1 MSKPSVPFVS
11 SLAHHASDP
20 FRLLVESVVDYAL
33 YIVDPAGRVA
43 SWNPGAERIFGY
55 SAEEIIGQH
64 HQVFFTPE
72 ALATDLPAQLRQR
85 TLTEGH
91 CEHELQCVRK
101 NQSHFYAIVTTSN
114 LKDYLG
120 DHAGFSVVTRDITE
134 RREADDTVLHERDL
148 SNAILASL
156 PGIYY
161 MYDDQRQFVR
171 WNRRFEEVTGYSGSE
186 IAAMHPLDLFE
197 PADHERVAE
206 KIAEVFRTGAAAVQ
220 ANLVSRSDH
229 HTPYMFNGVRAE
241 IDGQQYLLGM
251 GIDITEQAAAIEALH
266 IRNNLYAMLS
276 RTNRAV
282 SQCASSTSLFQE
294 LCTIAVQTGKFQFA
308 WVGAIEGTSI
318 RNVASAGNDNG
329 YLQHLVISGDD
340 VEPSSHGPTGQAA
353 LTGQPMVV
361 NDFMTSPMTSAWH
374 AMALRADFAA
384 SAAFPLKER
393 GRVVA
398 VMNLYASV
406 PGFFTEELVS
416 TLSEI
421 TPNVSF
427 ALDALRQE
435 RERTLAEQR
444 LARSDALLRVAS
456 RVARMGGWAVELE
469 GHKVIWSDDL
479 LDLLDLS
486 RDQPLDFEFG
496 IHIYLPQYQQ
506 LVRDRFEQCLQHGT
520 PFDEEVQ
527 CVKASGG
534 MLWVRIMGEPNRDT
548 HGTIIGARG
557 TFQDIT
563 DRMQAAE
570 TIQLRNR
577 AIQSVSQGI
586 IITDPNQPDNPIIFA
601 SAGFERMTGYLT
613 REVIGRNCRFLQGPD
628 TDTDAVAQLRSA
640 TTAGLTCSVE
650 ILNYRKDGTPFWNQ
664 LTITP
669 IFSDEAR
676 LMHFVGVQ
684 SDVTEQRRL
693 KEQFH
698 QAQKMEAVGQLA
710 GGIAHDFNNLLTV
723 INGYSELLL
732 AGLTPDHPMREEL
745 SEIQRA
751 GERASG
757 LTRQLL
763 AFSRQQVI
771 APRVFNL
778 NSTVRDTERML
789 RRVIGEDIMLATQL
803 SPTLGPVKA
812 DPGQIEQVLMN
823 LAVNA
828 RDAMPGGGKL
838 TIETQMVYLDATYC
852 QSFGDLEPG
861 EYVMLA
867 ITDSGT
873 GMNEATRAHMFEP
886 FFTTKEHGSG
896 TGLGLATVHGIIK
909 QSRGHVSVYSE
920 LGIGT
925 TIKVYL
931 PVVHDPL
938 SADHSPDAL
947 VSMPPGTETLLLVED
962 EEAVR
967 ALASRV
973 LTGCGYRVIVASNG
987 RDALQRAS
995 VEREPIHLLLSD
1007 VVMPEVGGRALAEH
1021 LALVRPECKV
1031 LFLSGYT
1038 SDAGIRHGVLEA
1050 EFAFLQKPFT
1060 PSALAQKVRA
1070 VLDAAPDVPGAAS
1083 QP

>member
-91 CEHELQCVRK
+91 CEHELQCVCK

-206 KIAEVFRTGAAAVQ
+206 KIAEVFRTGAADVQ

-282 SQCASSTSLFQE
+282 SQCASSTSLYQE

-329 YLQHLVISGDD
+329 YLQHLVVSGDG

-421 TPNVSF
+421 TPSVSF

-650 ILNYRKDGTPFWNQ
+650 ILNYRKDGTLFWNQ

-732 AGLTPDHPMREEL
+732 AGLTPDHPMRE
-745 SEIQRA
+745 
-751 GERASG
+751 
-757 LTRQLL
+757 
-763 AFSRQQVI
+763 
-771 APRVFNL
+771 
-778 NSTVRDTERML
+778 
-789 RRVIGEDIMLATQL
+789 
-803 SPTLGPVKA
+803 
-812 DPGQIEQVLMN
+812 VLMN